1 MLYFLNCVN
10 KWCRQTCPYC
20 DKQYTKCDSVSSDG
34 KTCYNPRIRDGS
46 KNDIIMRPVKET
58 KYTDTEQS
66 EGLLQWCKQLF
77 PYAKKGMAVYS
88 FDTSSISG
96 KEGVYWSYG
105 CHILCIFIFC
115 KKQKKILLFLRKNK
129 KKQKI
134 FLYLYFNSYTL
145 ISNAIFSSKWSLIQK
160 CSGIKF
166 FG

>member
-1 MLYFLNCVN
+1 MTRNELVTSKYLSSTKKINSNQFFPWHSHSAHFLATFSKGVDLA
-10 KWCRQTCPYC
+10 KSGSTLSRQ
-20 DKQYTKCDSVSSDG
+20 
-34 KTCYNPRIRDGS
+34 
-46 KNDIIMRPVKET
+46 
-58 KYTDTEQS
+58 
-66 EGLLQWCKQLF
+66 
-77 PYAKKGMAVYS
+77 
-88 FDTSSISG
+88 
-96 KEGVYWSYG
+96 YG